1 MPVRWVL
8 VRRHDQPPRA
18 LFSTCPDDRAAD
30 IVSAYS
36 ERWSIET
43 TFEESRAHL
52 GFETQR
58 QWSDLA
64 TERSTPC
71 LLGLYSI
78 VALLAHGLY
87 RAGGL
92 SVRRLAWYD
101 KQQATFSDALAAVR
115 YHLWEVEHFS
125 TSPSDTERVEIPRLS
140 LQCLLQAVC
149 YTH

>member
-1 MPVRWVL
+1 MIGL
-8 VRRHDQPPRA
+8 G
-18 LFSTCPDDRAAD
+18 DRAEHA
-30 IVSAYS
+30 VSP
-36 ERWSIET
+36 
-43 TFEESRAHL
+43 
-52 GFETQR
+52 
-58 QWSDLA
+58 
-64 TERSTPC
+64 ERSRRM
-71 LLGLYSI
+71 GLYSI